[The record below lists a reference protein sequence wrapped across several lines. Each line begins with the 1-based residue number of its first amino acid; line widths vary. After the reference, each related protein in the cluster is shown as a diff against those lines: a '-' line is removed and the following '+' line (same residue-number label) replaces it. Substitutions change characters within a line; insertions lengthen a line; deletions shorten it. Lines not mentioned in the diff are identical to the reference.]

1 MNFYRQ
7 EDHINLSK
15 VVKKLKKRWM
25 VSYDN
30 QDFILNLYK
39 ENKKIIYQLSQC
51 ASNRIGDEVLIIGN
65 QLNYV
70 QSLNALCTPIII

>member
-1 MNFYRQ
+1 
-7 EDHINLSK
+7 
-15 VVKKLKKRWM
+15 M